1 MSRRDINVYKEKAYE
16 NREYAFVSDSTPLLS
31 NLSMIENIS
40 LITQVHEGLS
50 RKEALKKAYEA
61 LESLELEHLA
71 DLRYDICS
79 EKEIFYVQL
88 IRAHMQ
94 KNAKIVI
101 DQPFSFL
108 AEEMDLGFILDALDC
123 LMISYQEVL
132 IIDLIG
138 QKSHYKET
146 ACHIET

>member
-1 MSRRDINVYKEKAYE
+1 
-16 NREYAFVSDSTPLLS
+16 
-31 NLSMIENIS
+31 MIENIS
-40 LITQVHEGLS
+40 LVLQVHEGLS
-50 RKEALKKAYEA
+50 RKAAHERSFQALEALG
-61 LESLELEHLA
+61 LSHLA
-71 DLRYDICS
+71 AWRYDVCR

-94 KNAKIVI
+94 KDVKIII

-108 AEEMDLGFILDALDC
+108 AEEMDLAFILTALDR
-123 LMISYQEVL
+123 LMISYEDVL

-146 ACHIET
+146 ACHIEE